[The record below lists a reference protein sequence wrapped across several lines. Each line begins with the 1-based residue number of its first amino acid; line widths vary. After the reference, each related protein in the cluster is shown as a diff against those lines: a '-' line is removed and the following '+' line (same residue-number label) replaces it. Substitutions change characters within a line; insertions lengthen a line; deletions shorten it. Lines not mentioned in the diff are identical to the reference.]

1 MGFVS
6 VCLID
11 GQSQCAWPEMGTCH
25 SKKCVTPDSETPE
38 RSSLVSASASSQS
51 DMQPNTRVSKESL
64 DTGQMTLTSAQL
76 KYLEVCLKEAE
87 EKAKALTEQLAVSE
101 ETKAKL
107 LDQVCWLEK
116 QLETINRKEA
126 REESYEEMVLKKD
139 QCIEKLQAEVK
150 ASQEQLKAHKL
161 KHRKKVEKLQTD
173 LATAKQEAAFTVLEL
188 KEKIKRLCEGKPA
201 PRDQWPEELCGKLPP
216 VEAGDR
222 KISLIMELSSQLSLQ
237 TEKISHLEEVLEEK
251 EKKIQ
256 ELEAERSSYIAQD
269 TTAPPECV

>member
-1 MGFVS
+1 MIQDS
-6 VCLID
+6 YPAMPCL
-11 GQSQCAWPEMGTCH
+11 W
-25 SKKCVTPDSETPE
+25 
-38 RSSLVSASASSQS
+38 
-51 DMQPNTRVSKESL
+51 NTFEKRVKKESL

-76 KYLEVCLKEAE
+76 KYLEICLKEAE

-116 QLETINRKEA
+116 QLETISRKEA

-201 PRDQWPEELCGKLPP
+201 PRADQWPEELCGELPP

-256 ELEAERSSYIAQD
+256 ELQAERCSYIAQE
-269 TTAPPECV
+269 TTAPTECV